1 MFKILN
7 KKKII
12 TFVIFSRANYN
23 SIKSVIERVKKDKKN
38 FQYKIIVGASA
49 VGKKFGNIADL
60 IRKDGFRVDYEIN
73 NIVESTGLESMVKTT
88 ALGMLELA
96 EIFKKIDIDVVFTV
110 GDRYETMATAITAS
124 YMNIPLAHTMG
135 GEVTGTIDESI
146 RHAITKM
153 AHLHFVSNKNSY
165 DRVIKLGENKKNVF
179 NVGCPRNDLVKKI
192 LNNKKLSSSSLQK
205 VSSYGVGDIK
215 KIKENEKFLIVLQ
228 HPVTTEISFSNRQI
242 IETLKAVNKTKLKKI
257 ILWPNADAGY
267 EEISTE
273 IRKFREKNT
282 LNNFRLIKNLPIE
295 IYANLLNKASC
306 IVGNSSSAIRD
317 GSFVGTPAV
326 NIGTR
331 QNSRL
336 RAKNVLDVGYKE
348 KEIYSAIIKLTNKK
362 KFKRSYLYGRG
373 DAAIKI
379 INILKKLKKV
389 KIQKKIDY

>member
-96 EIFKKIDIDVVFTV
+96 EIFKKINIDVVFTV

-165 DRVIKLGENKKNVF
+165 DRVIKLGEKKKNVF

-295 IYANLLNKASC
+295 IYANLLNKAVC

-348 KEIYSAIIKLTNKK
+348 KEIYSAIIKLINKK